1 MKFDLL
7 LLVIF
12 AVRAAQ
18 GEIGENDSYPSNS
31 IERSSPHTGL
41 VISDGGASLI
51 RKPSQPEIELQ
62 SVQRQLQPGPP
73 GPPGGPGA
81 YSPQC
86 SRMGLWVYKS
96 DIQDATIKNSD
107 GSGFRFK
114 VDLYMSG
121 ASNQPIG
128 YFYKD
133 MVYTDSTGKNGVG
146 SIFLTFNNNSG
157 LSISQVIGMQQWP
170 ITGGSGKYGNC
181 AAGYMS
187 LQFNRID
194 RYVFQ
199 TYVCET
205 CPGANFVGVASP

>member
-7 LLVIF
+7 LLFIF
-12 AVRAAQ
+12 AVRTAQ
-18 GEIGENDSYPSNS
+18 GEIGENDFHPSSS
-31 IERSSPHTGL
+31 IERSSPQAGL
-41 VISDGGASLI
+41 VISDGGPSLTQ
-51 RKPSQPEIELQ
+51 KPSQPKIELQ
-62 SVQRQLQPGPP
+62 SLQRKLQPGPP
-73 GPPGGPGA
+73 GLPGSPGA
-81 YSPQC
+81 YAPQC
-86 SRMGLWVYKS
+86 SRMGIWIYKS
-96 DIQDATIKNSD
+96 DIQDAMIKYSD

-114 VDLYMSG
+114 VDLYMNG
-121 ASNQPIG
+121 PGNKPIG

-133 MVYTDSTGKNGVG
+133 MIYTDSAGKTGVG

-157 LSISQVIGMQQWP
+157 LAISQVIGMNQWP